1 MAHAVECAERVAK
14 NTVHHKGLTM
24 TPQAM
29 YTHLIRANAATA
41 CDPFDGHVLACV
53 FAAAAD
59 ECHAGGS
66 FTDALGIC
74 GSVLRRNIE
83 RYFPGALG
91 HLETFGLDVEPRVND
106 DERCLRELLWRY
118 RTASSP
124 INSLL
129 TFLVARRATRPN
141 HLWQDLGLANRGE
154 LSKLMLRHFVT
165 LARRND
171 QDMKW
176 KKFFYRMICRDD
188 GFSMCVA
195 PCCSECGDF
204 DGCFGSESGESL
216 LARMRSHGESS
227 RLIGIEPSFGQ

>member
-1 MAHAVECAERVAK
+1 
-14 NTVHHKGLTM
+14 M
-24 TPQAM
+24 TPDDM
-29 YTHLIRANAATA
+29 YTHLVQANATTA

-53 FAAAAD
+53 FAAALD
-59 ECHAGGS
+59 ECRAGGS
-66 FTDALGIC
+66 FTDSLGIY
-74 GSVLRRNIE
+74 GSALRRNIE

-91 HLETFGLDVEPRVND
+91 RLEAFGLDVEPAVNE
-106 DERCLRELLWRY
+106 DERCLRELLWRF

-154 LSKLMLRHFVT
+154 LSKLMQRHFVA

-216 LARMRSHGESS
+216 LARTHFLGGSS
-227 RLIGIEPSFGQ
+227 RLIGIDSSFAQ